1 MKEGGKSEL
10 ISWIQSVAIAFVI
23 ALVIRQFLFTPVV
36 VSGQSMQPTF
46 ENDNKIVISKVYKID
61 RFDMIVF
68 HAPDSEDNFIKRVI
82 GLPGDV
88 VVMKNDKLYINDV
101 EYVEDYVQENKAEI
115 FEGQKLTQDFTVE
128 VPEGYLYVL
137 GDNRRNSTDSRIIG
151 FIDKKSVVGSV
162 KFRFYPFRE
171 MGIPK

>member
-10 ISWIQSVAIAFVI
+10 ISWIQSVAVAFVI
-23 ALVIRQFLFTPVV
+23 AIVIRQFSFTPVV

-46 ENDNKIVISKVYKID
+46 ENENKIVISKIYKIK

-68 HAPDSEDNFIKRVI
+68 HALNSDDGFIKRVI

-88 VVMKNDKLYINDV
+88 VVMKNDTLYINGK
-101 EYVEDYVQENKAEI
+101 EYEEGYIQGNKDEI
-115 FEGQKLTQDFTVE
+115 FEGQNVKPNQTSKWRYQKVICMS
-128 VPEGYLYVL
+128 L

-151 FIDKKSVVGSV
+151 FVNENRLWVQ
-162 KFRFYPFRE
+162 
-171 MGIPK
+171 